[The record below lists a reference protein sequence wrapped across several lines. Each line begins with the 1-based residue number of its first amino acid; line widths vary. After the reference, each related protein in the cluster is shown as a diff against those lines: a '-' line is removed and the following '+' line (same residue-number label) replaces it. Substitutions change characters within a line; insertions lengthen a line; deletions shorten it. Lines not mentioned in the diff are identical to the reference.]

1 MKNIL
6 RLFTLMALLITTL
19 NPTVTHA
26 KAACPAQE
34 FKPFLKAFE
43 RDLQIQ
49 KAFTAKPLRWSSYYP
64 DYADKPKVSFLN
76 SQEIDFP
83 VLISRMEQSKQGVVL
98 TMKKRNRFWYQVFT
112 RSNGTGAYSLDLDF
126 KKRNGCWYLTD
137 VADLST

>member
-1 MKNIL
+1 MKPKSQFFMFMGLSAIV
-6 RLFTLMALLITTL
+6 L

-43 RDLQIQ
+43 RDLQVQ
-49 KAFTAKPLRWSSYYP
+49 KAFIAKPLRWSSYYP

-98 TMKKRNRFWYQVFT
+98 TMKKQNRFWYQVFT